1 LPPITE
7 TKNWVSNICIDL
19 RVFKPEGHLIYAGKK
34 VQLLIQ
40 TRNLWGVT
48 FLWPNK
54 KVTKEVGI
62 GEALTVKPFG
72 TSSIDHLF
80 YPNFKPPS
88 PMYPSR
94 PPSKDLF

>member
-1 LPPITE
+1 M
-7 TKNWVSNICIDL
+7 VYL
-19 RVFKPEGHLIYAGKK
+19 RGGIWDGCVLFGQILI
-34 VQLLIQ
+34 
-40 TRNLWGVT
+40 LWGVT

-54 KVTKEVGI
+54 KVTKEIGI

-94 PPSKDLF
+94 PPSKDMF